1 MSAVANGGV
10 ARILPAADGQ
20 LELFRRY
27 GEHTSGFLA
36 FNREMRCLT
45 GIAADGYVAYRTVGR
60 RQAVQLCGPVTAP
73 EHREALTDEFLAWA
87 SRKGRRVTA
96 VQLRREDV
104 VTYAQRG
111 FKVNQLGCAFSVD
124 LEQFTLRGT
133 RFMKLRN
140 KIARARR
147 AGVSII
153 EIPDL
158 DGAAQL
164 DEIDRRWMRGKGRTV
179 QQLAFLVGERG
190 GRGAAE
196 RRILCARKDGSPIAY
211 VTFAPVRGTQRPGRL
226 YDLTRRQPDAPP
238 GTVEMLF
245 TAGIDMVREEGHR
258 WLHLGLTPF
267 VGLGAEHPAPEAQSR
282 AVAAAFGQL
291 AKRGAALYPATS
303 QEAFKRKWS
312 PTLVE
317 PEYVAFQRR
326 PSVGALIGLMR
337 LTGSIPWRPSTC
349 EPTKE
354 QS

>member
-1 MSAVANGGV
+1 MSAVAIG
-10 ARILPAADGQ
+10 ADPRVRPPVDDQ
-20 LELFRRY
+20 LELFRRF

-45 GIAADGYVAYRTVGR
+45 GTAADGYIAYRTVGR
-60 RQAVQLCGPVTAP
+60 RQAVQLGGPVTAP
-73 EHREALTDEFLAWA
+73 EHRVGLTDEFLAWA
-87 SRKGRRVTA
+87 SRKGRNVTA

-104 VTYAQRG
+104 VNYAQRG

-140 KIARARR
+140 KIARATR
-147 AGVSII
+147 AGVSIV
-153 EIPDL
+153 EVPDL
-158 DGAAQL
+158 DGAVHL
-164 DEIDRRWMRGKGRTV
+164 DEIDRRWLRGKGRTV
-179 QQLAFLVGERG
+179 QELAFLVGERG

-196 RRILCARKDGSPIAY
+196 RRILCARKDGSPVAY

-226 YDLTRRQPDAPP
+226 YDLTRRLPDAPP
-238 GTVEMLF
+238 GTIEMLF
-245 TAGIDMVREEGHR
+245 SAGIDMVRKEGNR

-282 AVAAAFGQL
+282 TVTAVVGPPGPHRAA
-291 AKRGAALYPATS
+291 RSPAAR

-317 PEYVAFQRR
+317 PEYIAFQRR
-326 PSVGALIGLMR
+326 PSIGALLGLMR
-337 LTGSIPWRPSTC
+337 LTGSIPWRATTS
-349 EPTKE
+349 ELTKE
-354 QS
+354 KP